1 MRIPNQKML
10 LKFLSEF
17 RYFRAPRPLKLGDL
31 NGPAPLSLL
40 READDL
46 TREKDAAVYRCSSC
60 DQVDPMKTEAAK
72 WAQSPLSPPR

>member
-1 MRIPNQKML
+1 MAR
-10 LKFLSEF
+10 
-17 RYFRAPRPLKLGDL
+17 PRCPSCGKLM
-31 NGPAPLSLL
+31 N
-40 READDL
+40 L